1 MSRTTP
7 VHSGYTILNGAGSGS
22 NGNRIDVWVEYKLG
36 TQSVSGNYTPITAYF
51 YAALNPGYSS
61 TTSYY
66 SGLNSSFSVNGAA
79 GSGVSNGAYD
89 FTSSAKVNL
98 LGSYAGNIPHNQDG
112 TKSVT
117 ITGSFT
123 TASSYITGGSVTG
136 SVTLPAIAR
145 AAELSCQDTTLG
157 GSCVARW
164 TPASKDHTFALT
176 FSLGDWSDTLSN
188 IAPGST
194 AGYACS
200 KALSMD
206 LARQFAGKSAKMT
219 VTLTTYQSG
228 AALGRSSQSVTVT
241 VPDTEETRPRVEAIL
256 TPASTPFA
264 GLYVQGLSRV
274 AANITAR
281 DPYGA
286 TITGYALTVEGKSYP
301 GANPQSGY
309 ISGAGSL
316 TVTVSAT
323 NSRGFTGWAE
333 YTLPVI
339 AYTPPRITA
348 LTAYRCDSFGGRAED
363 GENLYLS
370 ATADFS
376 DVQGQNACA
385 LSFRVKRADG
395 DWSDEQS
402 LTNGIVMSG
411 TLYKDSAYTIEVKAT
426 DTAGSSSV
434 SRVSIPSE
442 KVYMHRPG
450 GGTGLGL
457 GGYVGEADLLDIY
470 WRVNARQGITAPS
483 VNYRGICSDCNS
495 AVLPGVYRL
504 SGAANAPY
512 SAGLLL
518 VVSGAADPGT
528 DTPAFQLLVSSA
540 GKMAARIKWGSTY
553 QGWKI
558 IAS

>member
-1 MSRTTP
+1 MARTTP
-7 VHSGYTILNGAGSGS
+7 VHSGYTIINGAGSGS

-36 TQSVSGNYTPITAYF
+36 SPSVSGNYTPITAYF

-98 LGSYAGNIPHNQDG
+98 LGSYAGNIPHDQDG

-136 SVTLPAIAR
+136 VVTLPAIAR
-145 AAELSCQDTTLG
+145 AAALSCGDVTLG

-176 FSLGDWSDTLSN
+176 FSLGDWSDTISH
-188 IAPGST
+188 IAPGSA
-194 AGYACS
+194 AGYTYS
-200 KALSMD
+200 KALPLN
-206 LARQFAGKSAKMT
+206 LARRFAGETATMT
-219 VTLTTYQSG
+219 VTLTTYQDG
-228 AALGRSSQSVTVT
+228 VALGSSTKTVTVT
-241 VPDTEETRPRVEAIL
+241 VPDTEETRPWVEAAL
-256 TPASTPFA
+256 TPTSTPFP
-264 GLYVQGLSRV
+264 GLYIQGLSRV
-274 AANITAR
+274 AANITAK

-301 GANPQSGY
+301 GANPQSQHLTG
-309 ISGAGSL
+309 SGSL

-370 ATADFS
+370 ATAQHS
-376 DVQGQNACA
+376 DVLGKNVCI

-395 DWSDEQS
+395 SWSNYQS
-402 LTNGIVMSG
+402 LTNGIVKEV
-411 TLYKDSAYTIEVKAT
+411 TLYKDSAYTVEVKAR
-426 DTAGSSSV
+426 DAAGSSAV

-450 GGTGLGL
+450 GGAGLGL

-483 VNYRGICSDCNS
+483 VNYRGVCTDANQ
-495 AVLPGVYRL
+495 AYLPGVYRL
-504 SGAANAPY
+504 SGAANAPCGE
-512 SAGLLL
+512 GLLL
-518 VVSGAADPGT
+518 VVNGDK
-528 DTPAFQLLVSSA
+528 TPTEATVFQLAVSETGGLSY
-540 GKMAARIKWGSTY
+540 RLKWNGT
-553 QGWKI
+553 QQNWKS